1 VRVLASVFAL
11 IALVSVS
18 SGSAAPQQTCP
29 RDAALGTVSFPRAG
43 HKHVVSLASCAD
55 HVAGRASTGRPT
67 LRSPDGRYVASVR
80 ATGRGKTAKQTIWVT
95 DTATGQRRPVFSET
109 EYYKV
114 IGPGDTPGPIVLLR
128 FSADDRWVF
137 FTIDPGSSASI
148 AADGLV
154 LRVVSATGGS

>member
-1 VRVLASVFAL
+1 VRAQDDPRCARRT
-11 IALVSVS
+11 
-18 SGSAAPQQTCP
+18 AATS
-29 RDAALGTVSFPRAG
+29 RRF
-43 HKHVVSLASCAD
+43 
-55 HVAGRASTGRPT
+55 
-67 LRSPDGRYVASVR
+67 

-114 IGPGDTPGPIVLLR
+114 IGRGETPGPIVLLR